1 MATTP
6 HVDPP
11 KHSQHQD
18 DKARSDKEAAARKD
32 AERKDVAHQAD
43 PHQDAHK
50 ADEHEAAQKEKPK
63 YPILPEG
70 QAYELFRNGHKV
82 AKEGSPPSQW
92 FMMGR
97 LPDGTAC
104 AQSPVTPELEK
115 QLKEGK
121 YYVADGLTD
130 PPPPPE
136 VTSHHDPL

>member
-6 HVDPP
+6 HADPP
-11 KHSQHQD
+11 KHSQQQN
-18 DKARSDKEAAARKD
+18 DKARHDAEEKAHEAAA
-32 AERKDVAHQAD
+32 
-43 PHQDAHK
+43 
-50 ADEHEAAQKEKPK
+50 HEEAKKPK

-70 QAYELFRNGHKV
+70 QAYELFRNGHRV

-97 LPDGTAC
+97 LPDGTTC

-130 PPPPPE
+130 DPPPPE
-136 VTSHHDPL
+136 VTSRHDPL